1 MRNLLA
7 NLFDTSRYSSL
18 TDRERARTIYGI
30 AIVMAIGAI
39 IYLVTS
45 YSATT
50 GKSLLELAL
59 TTNTSLRTYV
69 ASFYFLCAMSVLL
82 TRTGR
87 INFGAGAIVM
97 MWFLGIGIGTALGGL
112 YNMAGGMV
120 LLMQVLLGGLLLGYV
135 GMILGAGLGAVLL
148 VLGLTARAN
157 ANPPT
162 NYGTPNE
169 LFPVIIISVVLLGV
183 VYLYLRFTRLNR
195 EQGLNEALED
205 RLRLAEITTQITQ
218 RISGRVNLDEVL
230 DTAVNFITQSYPNIY
245 HAQIF
250 LVDES
255 GQKAR
260 LVSSTG
266 EAGRVLLQRQH
277 SLDVGSASVIGSVTS
292 QAKPMVARARSVDT
306 VHRRNEL
313 LPDTRVEAAFPL
325 LIGDQVIGALDLQ
338 SKEVVAFEDRDL
350 PIFQTLA
357 DHIAVSIDNARL
369 FGQLE
374 QRLTENRNLA
384 EQSRNAL
391 REVER
396 LNMRLTG
403 RAWSEYLRSSQGAD
417 GLSVDFS
424 QNALQEDTAEWT
436 PSLQEAVQHND
447 IIEQMHQGQRVIAAP
462 LRVRGQVIGAMEFE
476 LDENGEI
483 SPEDLELVQEVSE
496 RFGLAVENARLFD
509 QSQRV
514 AQREALI
521 NEIGSRLQQSNNVE
535 ATLSQAAQSL
545 KQALKANRVS
555 IRLGTPP
562 SANGGEKENGA

>member
-1 MRNLLA
+1 MRDFLV
-7 NLFDTSRYSSL
+7 NLFDTSRYTSL

-30 AIVMAIGAI
+30 AIVMAVGAI
-39 IYLVTS
+39 IYLLTS
-45 YSATT
+45 YSSTS
-50 GKSLLELAL
+50 GKSFLELAL
-59 TTNTSLRTYV
+59 TTSSSLRLYV
-69 ASFYFLCAMSVLL
+69 VVFYVLCVISILL
-82 TRTGR
+82 TRSGR

-112 YNMAGGMV
+112 YNMTGGMV
-120 LLMQVLLGGLLLGYV
+120 LLMQVLLAGLLLSYR
-135 GMILGAGLGAVLL
+135 GMILGTGLAAILLL
-148 VLGLTARAN
+148 VGLNARAS
-157 ANPPT
+157 AVPPT
-162 NYGTPNE
+162 NYSTPNE
-169 LFPVIIISVVLLGV
+169 LFPVVIISAVLIGI

-195 EQGLNEALED
+195 EQGLNESLED

-230 DTAVNFITQSYPNIY
+230 DTAVNFIIQSYSDIY

-250 LVDES
+250 LVDDD

-277 SLDVGSASVIGSVTS
+277 NLDVGSNSVIGQVTS
-292 QAKPMVARARSVDT
+292 SAKPVVARARAMNT
-306 VHRRNEL
+306 IHRRNEL

-325 LIGDQVIGALDLQ
+325 MIGDKVIGALDLQ
-338 SKEVVAFEDRDL
+338 SKEAIAFEDRDL

-374 QRLTENRNLA
+374 QRLSENRQLA

-403 RAWSEYLRSSQGAD
+403 RAWSEFLRNNQGAD
-417 GLSVDFS
+417 GISVDFS
-424 QNALQEDTAEWT
+424 QNAVQEKAEWT
-436 PSLQEAVQHND
+436 PGLQEAVQHND
-447 IIEQMHQGQRVIAAP
+447 IIEQMQQGQRVIAAP

-476 LDENGEI
+476 LDENGDI

-496 RFGLAVENARLFD
+496 RFGLAVENARLFE

-555 IRLGTPP
+555 IRLGAPP
-562 SANGGEKENGA
+562 SENGGEKENGA